1 MNQADLT
8 ARCLDA
14 ALSVILEKETELAHL
29 DSVAGDGDH
38 GAGMARGFRAVVAS
52 GAGSSTAGEVLAKA
66 GMAFSNAAGGSSG
79 ALVGMYLMTLGMN
92 LSGEITQAAQLH
104 RALLKAQEAVM
115 KLGKSQAGD
124 KTLLDTLVP
133 FTTAYGEAAS
143 AGATLTAA
151 WLSALGAARTGME
164 STRDMISKRGRSA
177 VLKER
182 SLGTQDPGATSV
194 YYVLQAVGDVLQSHC
209 SH

>member
-14 ALSVILEKETELAHL
+14 ALSVILEKETELAYL

-79 ALVGMYLMTLGMN
+79 CGWWLFRGASRHVSHDAGHELV
-92 LSGEITQAAQLH
+92 
-104 RALLKAQEAVM
+104 R
-115 KLGKSQAGD
+115 
-124 KTLLDTLVP
+124 
-133 FTTAYGEAAS
+133 
-143 AGATLTAA
+143 
-151 WLSALGAARTGME
+151 
-164 STRDMISKRGRSA
+164 
-177 VLKER
+177 
-182 SLGTQDPGATSV
+182 
-194 YYVLQAVGDVLQSHC
+194 
-209 SH
+209 